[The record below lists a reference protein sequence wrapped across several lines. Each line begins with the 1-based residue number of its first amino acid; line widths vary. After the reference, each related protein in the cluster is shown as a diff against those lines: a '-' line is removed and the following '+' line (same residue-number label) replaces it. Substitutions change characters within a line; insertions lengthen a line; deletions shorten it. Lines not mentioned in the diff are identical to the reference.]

1 MHKSNKAT
9 ITSLALSAL
18 VMLGQFTMA
27 QTTQTTQTTQ
37 TPQQSSGAGTGSGAG
52 MGKGG
57 GQGGQ
62 GGQQLARML
71 DELNLTEEQKGK
83 AKTVLDDQA
92 KQMKAVREDSSLARE
107 DRQAKMRDIRQATMK
122 QIKEMLT
129 PEQLKKMDELQQKA
143 REKAPSST
151 STGSQPTP

>member
-1 MHKSNKAT
+1 MHKIKKAT

-27 QTTQTTQTTQ
+27 QTTQTTQT
-37 TPQQSSGAGTGSGAG
+37 PQQSSGAGTGSGAG
-52 MGKGG
+52 MGRG
-57 GQGGQ
+57 GGQ
-62 GGQQLARML
+62 GGQQLARIL

-129 PEQLKKMDELQQKA
+129 PEQQKKMDELQQKA

>member
-1 MHKSNKAT
+1 MHKSKKAT

-18 VMLGQFTMA
+18 VMLSQFTMA
-27 QTTQTTQTTQ
+27 QTTQ
-37 TPQQSSGAGTGSGAG
+37 TPQQSSGAETGSGAG
-52 MGKGG
+52 MGRG
-57 GQGGQ
+57 GGQ

-143 REKAPSST
+143 REKAPSNT
-151 STGSQPTP
+151 STGSKPTP

>member
-1 MHKSNKAT
+1 MHKSKKAT

-18 VMLGQFTMA
+18 VMLSQFTMA
-27 QTTQTTQTTQ
+27 QTTQ
-37 TPQQSSGAGTGSGAG
+37 TPQQSSGAETGSGAG
-52 MGKGG
+52 MGRG
-57 GQGGQ
+57 GGQ
-62 GGQQLARML
+62 GGQQLARIL

-129 PEQLKKMDELQQKA
+129 PEQQKKMDELQQKA